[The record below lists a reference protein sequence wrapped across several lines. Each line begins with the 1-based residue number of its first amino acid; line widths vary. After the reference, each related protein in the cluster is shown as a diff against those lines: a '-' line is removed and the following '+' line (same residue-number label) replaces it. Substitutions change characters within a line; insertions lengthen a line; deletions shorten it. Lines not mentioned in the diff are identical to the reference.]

1 MRTTAL
7 TASLLASLSLSMAAG
22 AGCAQIGGGMGNATG
37 PDAGTEAAACDTP
50 TVKTMDV
57 TVSDSNTM
65 KSIPTGCW
73 QLKGTLTVMGSATTL
88 AKLGD
93 LRTVD
98 NLVINGGNL
107 TTIDTTAALAVTHS
121 IDIEGN
127 ANLTSLANVTLP
139 NDPTCLTYIDRITV
153 KANPKLTDLGGVA
166 NMMCVSAAAVISNNV
181 NLTTIKL
188 DQAQRLEGGLEISY
202 NDRLTGITLGNV
214 QSITHDMIISNN
226 KALNSFTTLSKLHFM
241 HGSVMIDSNPLLA
254 TLPTEMVTP
263 GPVVEVN
270 LTITNNAA
278 LTELG
283 AFTKLSGV
291 NGIIN
296 ITNNAQLDYC
306 QAQEIGCCVGHNG
319 TASISSG
326 NKSHT
331 CTQHPSCWA
340 ANGNR
345 CLYGETN

>member
-7 TASLLASLSLSMAAG
+7 TASLLTSLAL
-22 AGCAQIGGGMGNATG
+22 AGCAQIGGGMGNQTG
-37 PDAGTEAAACDTP
+37 PDAGTEASACDTP

-57 TVSDSNTM
+57 TVSDGNTM
-65 KSIPTGCW
+65 KSIPSGCW
-73 QLKGTLTVMGSATTL
+73 QLKGTLTVMGAATSL

-107 TTIDTTAALAVTHS
+107 TTIDTTAPLAVTHS
-121 IDIEGN
+121 LDIEGN

-139 NDPTCLTYIDRITV
+139 NDGTCLTYIDSITV

-181 NLTTIKL
+181 NLTSVKL
-188 DQAQRLEGGLEISY
+188 DQAVRLEGGLEISY
-202 NDRLTGITLGNV
+202 NDRLTSITLGNV
-214 QSITHDMIISNN
+214 SSITHDVIISNN
-226 KALNSFTTLSKLHFM
+226 KALTSFTTLSKLHFM
-241 HGSVMIDSNPLLA
+241 HGSMFIDSNPLLV
-254 TLPTEMVTP
+254 TLPTEMMSP
-263 GPVVEVN
+263 GPVVELN

-278 LTELG
+278 LTQLG

-319 TASISSG
+319 TAQISSG

-331 CTQHPSCWA
+331 CGQHPSCWA
-340 ANGNR
+340 ASGNR

>member
-7 TASLLASLSLSMAAG
+7 TSSLLALMAAG
-22 AGCAQIGGGMGNATG
+22 AGCAQIGGGMGNGTG
-37 PDAGTEAAACDTP
+37 PDAGVEADACDSP

-57 TVSDSNTM
+57 TLSDASTM

-73 QLKGTLTVMGSATTL
+73 TLKGTLTVSGSATSL

-98 NLVINGGNL
+98 DLIINNGAL
-107 TTIDTTAALAVTHS
+107 TTIDTMMPLAVTHS
-121 IDIEGN
+121 LDVEGN

-139 NDPTCLTYIDRITV
+139 NDASCLSYIDSITV

-166 NMMCVSAAAVISNNV
+166 NMMCVSAAVIISNNV
-181 NLTTIKL
+181 NLTTVKL
-188 DQAQRLEGGLEISY
+188 DQAQRLEGGLEVSY
-202 NDRLTGITLGNV
+202 NDRMTTLTLGNV
-214 QSITHDMIISNN
+214 QSITHDMIIQNN
-226 KALNSFTTLSKLHFM
+226 KALTAFTTLAKLHFM
-241 HGSVMIDSNPLLA
+241 HGSIFIDSNPLL
-254 TLPTEMVTP
+254 TNLPTEMVSSPSPT
-263 GPVVEVN
+263 VEVN
-270 LTITNNAA
+270 LTITNNAT
-278 LTELG
+278 LTQLG
-283 AFTKLSGV
+283 AFTKLFGV

-319 TASISSG
+319 IAAISAG

>member
-7 TASLLASLSLSMAAG
+7 TSSLLALMA
-22 AGCAQIGGGMGNATG
+22 AGCAQIGGGMGDTTG
-37 PDAGTEAAACDTP
+37 PDAGTEADACDTP
-50 TVKTMDV
+50 TVKTMDI
-57 TVSDSNTM
+57 TLSDASTM

-73 QLKGTLTVMGSATTL
+73 QLKGTLTVSGTATSL

-98 NLVINGGNL
+98 DLIINNGGL
-107 TTIDTTAALAVTHS
+107 TTVDTMMPLAVTHS
-121 IDIEGN
+121 IDVEGN
-127 ANLTSLANVTLP
+127 ANLASLANVTLP
-139 NDPTCLTYIDRITV
+139 NDASCLTYIDSITV

-166 NMMCVSAAAVISNNV
+166 NMMCVSSAVVISNNV
-181 NLTTIKL
+181 NLTTVKL

-202 NDRLTGITLGNV
+202 NDRMTGITLGNV
-214 QSITHDMIISNN
+214 QSITHDMIIQNN
-226 KALNSFTTLSKLHFM
+226 KVLTSFTTLSKLHFM
-241 HGSVMIDSNPLLA
+241 HGSVFIDTNPLLA

-283 AFTKLSGV
+283 AFTKIAGV

-319 TASISSG
+319 TAMISAG

-331 CTQHPSCWA
+331 CSQHPTCWA

-345 CLYGETN
+345 CLYAETN

>member
-7 TASLLASLSLSMAAG
+7 TSSLLALMAAG
-22 AGCAQIGGGMGNATG
+22 AGCAQIGGGMGDMTG
-37 PDAGTEAAACDTP
+37 ADAGTEADSCDTP
-50 TVKTMDV
+50 IVKTMDV
-57 TVSDSNTM
+57 TLSDATTM
-65 KSIPTGCW
+65 KTIPTTGCW
-73 QLKGTLTVMGSATTL
+73 QLKGTLTVSGTATSL

-98 NLVINGGNL
+98 DLVINNAGL
-107 TTIDTTAALAVTHS
+107 ASIDTMMPLAVTHS
-121 IDIEGN
+121 IDVEGN
-127 ANLTSLANVTLP
+127 ANLASLANVTLP
-139 NDPTCLTYIDRITV
+139 NDASCITYIDSVTV

-166 NMMCVSAAAVISNNV
+166 NMMCVASAAIISNNV
-181 NLTTIKL
+181 NLTAVHL

-202 NDRLTGITLGNV
+202 NDRMTTLTLGNV
-214 QSITHDMIISNN
+214 QSITHDMIIQNN
-226 KALNSFTTLSKLHFM
+226 KALTAFTTLAKLHYM
-241 HGSVMIDSNPLLA
+241 HGSVFIDSNPVL
-254 TLPTEMVTP
+254 TNLPTEMVTSP
-263 GPVVEVN
+263 SPTVEVN
-270 LTITNNAA
+270 LTITNNAT
-278 LTELG
+278 LTQLG
-283 AFTKLSGV
+283 AFTKLFGV

-319 TASISSG
+319 TAMISSG

-331 CTQHPSCWA
+331 CSTHPTCWA